1 MGINQPES
9 AQAQSQ
15 ETQSGLDEN
24 VAAALAYVLGFLSG
38 IVMLVIESENDR
50 IRFHAAQSIVVFGG
64 IFVLSLAVSVIQ
76 TILAFGGAIGSAV
89 GSVLSLLSLLISI
102 GAFGIWVYLLVRT
115 YQGED
120 VRIPIA
126 ADVADDLG

>member
-1 MGINQPES
+1 MSTSQPES

-15 ETQSGLDEN
+15 ETQSGLDVN
-24 VAAALAYVLGFLSG
+24 VAAALAYVLGFISG

-64 IFVLSLAVSVIQ
+64 IFVLSLAVSFLQ

-89 GSVLSLLSLLISI
+89 GSILSLLSFLISI
-102 GAFGIWVYLLVRT
+102 GAFGIWVYLIVRT

-126 ADVADDLG
+126 ADVADDFA